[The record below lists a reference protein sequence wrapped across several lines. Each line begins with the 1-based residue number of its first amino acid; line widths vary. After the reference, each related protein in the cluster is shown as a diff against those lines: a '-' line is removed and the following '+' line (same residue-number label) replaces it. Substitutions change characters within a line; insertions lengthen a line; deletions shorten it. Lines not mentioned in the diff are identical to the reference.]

1 MKKLMYLLLMS
12 SFLVFTNPATAGEY
26 TGRALS
32 AKFASEETDRDFM
45 TVWGRKF
52 ADEMRAWSDGKID
65 ITVYPYGTLGDTRDI
80 NELAQIGVIEF
91 VFSDFAWISSFV
103 PQAQV
108 LALHY
113 LWPRERTQEVLNWVV
128 KNGKTMKMMEQKFR
142 DKGLVPLAIMW
153 EGWQWITTTKPVYSI
168 DDMQGLKLRVMS
180 SKLLVE
186 NYKAYGASPTPMQ
199 YGEVYGALQTGVI
212 DAQANPIAGDY
223 SMKFYE
229 VTDQFVQLYAEPFL
243 SIPTV
248 NMQFFD
254 SLPEN
259 AQNKMRAFWLD
270 AIMPSA
276 DWIDEFNAADMES
289 IKKEKPNLEF
299 TRLSDEKI
307 DAFKERG
314 KTVYPKFAEIGGDD
328 AQTMLDTL
336 IADIEDAKNALGI
349 SD

>member
-1 MKKLMYLLLMS
+1 MKKVICFVVLCSMLLFTS
-12 SFLVFTNPATAGEY
+12 GVFAGEY
-26 TGRALS
+26 TGKKLS
-32 AKFASEETDRDFM
+32 LKFASEETERDFM
-45 TVWGRKF
+45 TIWGQKF
-52 ADEMRAWSDGKID
+52 ADEMKAWSDGKID

-80 NELAQIGVIEF
+80 NELCQIGVIEF

-113 LWPRERTQEVLNWVV
+113 LWPREKTQEVLNWVV
-128 KNGKTMKMMEQKFR
+128 KNGKTMGMLEEKFR
-142 DKGLVPLAIMW
+142 NNGMVPLAITW
-153 EGWQWITTTKPVYSI
+153 EGWQWITTKKPIYSLE
-168 DDMQGLKLRVMS
+168 DMKGLKLRVMS

-199 YGEVYGALQTGVI
+199 YGEVYGALQMGVI

-229 VTDQFVQLYAEPFL
+229 VTDQFVQIYAEPFL

-254 SLPEN
+254 SLPKN
-259 AQNKMRAFWLD
+259 AQEKIRNFWLD

-276 DWIDEFNAADMES
+276 DWIDELNASDMRQM
-289 IKKEKPNLEF
+289 KKEKPDLEF

-307 DAFKERG
+307 AAFKERA
-314 KTVYPKFAEIGGDD
+314 KTVYPKFSEIGGDD
-328 AQTMLDTL
+328 AQKILDTL
-336 IADIEDAKNALGI
+336 ILDIENAKKALGV
-349 SD
+349 SH